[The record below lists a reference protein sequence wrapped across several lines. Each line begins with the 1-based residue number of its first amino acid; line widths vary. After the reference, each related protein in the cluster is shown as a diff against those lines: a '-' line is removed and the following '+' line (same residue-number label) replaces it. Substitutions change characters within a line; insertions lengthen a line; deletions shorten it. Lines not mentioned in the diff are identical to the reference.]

1 MIDSRK
7 TEIVYKTNDPKRMLN
22 KYLVNN
28 LYRKW
33 TDEYFNETTGRN
45 ETIERSELILSKGTL
60 ITNEIIPKI
69 RFFIEEGGIDEVEV
83 SNQKRMAYI
92 GKNEDFYPY
101 MAQVQIKDKKY
112 KMLFYATSVKNAI
125 DILNDY
131 IELNYEGMF
140 NIIMVK
146 EFDNCVVLLDTF
158 KEARLDIDAAFL
170 KGELT
175 AEEYLTEVSR
185 QIDKEENAPKIDFKW
200 YKILSR
206 IVLRDND
213 GDENESSYT
222 FVVKSTSAERA
233 NMLINIHLKMQQDEQ
248 AKKAVANGKEY
259 EKKDIVAAIEE
270 SSIIPVGCFIPKEF
284 SEVYKD

>member
-1 MIDSRK
+1 
-7 TEIVYKTNDPKRMLN
+7 
-22 KYLVNN
+22 
-28 LYRKW
+28 
-33 TDEYFNETTGRN
+33 
-45 ETIERSELILSKGTL
+45 
-60 ITNEIIPKI
+60 
-69 RFFIEEGGIDEVEV
+69 
-83 SNQKRMAYI
+83 
-92 GKNEDFYPY
+92 
-101 MAQVQIKDKKY
+101 
-112 KMLFYATSVKNAI
+112 MLFYATSVKNAI

>member
-7 TEIVYKTNDPKRMLN
+7 TEIVYKTNDTKRMLN

-83 SNQKRMAYI
+83 SNQKRMAYV
-92 GKNEDFYPY
+92 GKNDCLFPY

-140 NIIMVK
+140 SIIMVK
-146 EFDNCVVLLDTF
+146 EFDNCIVLIDSY
-158 KEARLDIDAAFL
+158 KEARPNIDEAYF

-175 AEEYLTEVSR
+175 TEEYLNEISR
-185 QIDKEENAPKIDFKW
+185 QFEEEENAPKLDFKW

-206 IVLRDND
+206 IVLRDKD

-222 FVVKSTSAERA
+222 FVVKSISAERA
-233 NMLINIHLKMQQDEQ
+233 NLLINVHLKMEQ
-248 AKKAVANGKEY
+248 EKEAKKAADNGKEY
-259 EKKDIVAAIEE
+259 ENKDIVAAIEE